1 MRKMIFTL
9 LRKLWEKIKFERK
22 MRRMDELWYS
32 LGGNCFGLFPPSFYH
47 RHSEEEVERITGE
60 TLKKLNTIL
69 DDYTKKHGLDKS
81 ESEVCNQSPARH

>member
-1 MRKMIFTL
+1 MRKMIFAL

-81 ESEVCNQSPARH
+81 ESGKR